1 MESPYRSVPVFGL
14 KTALTFFLAWL
25 TRSNLVAAFLTLAL
39 HNVALPLMP
48 LLYRG
53 EYDVGYWLLNQPH
66 HWPPSLFKASWEGQK
81 WLDAIFASSKDL
93 LIDLKGLREELE
105 FERKRERSAP
115 SNSESA
121 ARRARPADYET
132 VIESAASPTAREGQ
146 WTSAIRA
153 KKRSIVIAAAGLL
166 VVASAAVAY
175 FYFSGARST
184 TINSVAVLPFVNTSK
199 DPNTEYLSDGITDSL
214 INSLSQLPNMRMI
227 AHGSVSHYKGR
238 EADPQEVARE
248 LNVQAIVMGRIT
260 QLGDN
265 LSINAELV
273 DARTNSRLWGEQ
285 YNRNPTDILKVQT
298 EIAREIS
305 ERLRVKL
312 TGEQQNRMTKRY
324 TDNTEAYLLY
334 TKGRYFWDKRTGEG
348 MEKARESFNQATE
361 LDPNYALAYSGLAD
375 TYLFC
380 YCSLPRHDT
389 MPKAKA
395 YAEKALA
402 IDEALAE
409 AHTSLGFVKMNYEFD
424 WAGAE
429 SEFKRA
435 LLGRSSILCWVFAAT
450 GTDGRRSARGET
462 RAGT

>member
-1 MESPYRSVPVFGL
+1 M
-14 KTALTFFLAWL
+14 
-25 TRSNLVAAFLTLAL
+25 
-39 HNVALPLMP
+39 
-48 LLYRG
+48 
-53 EYDVGYWLLNQPH
+53 
-66 HWPPSLFKASWEGQK
+66 
-81 WLDAIFASSKDL
+81 
-93 LIDLKGLREELE
+93 
-105 FERKRERSAP
+105 
-115 SNSESA
+115 
-121 ARRARPADYET
+121 
-132 VIESAASPTAREGQ
+132 
-146 WTSAIRA
+146 
-153 KKRSIVIAAAGLL
+153 
-166 VVASAAVAY
+166 
-175 FYFSGARST
+175 
-184 TINSVAVLPFVNTSK
+184 
-199 DPNTEYLSDGITDSL
+199 EYLSDGITDSL

-227 AHGSVSHYKGR
+227 AHGSVSHYKGL

-265 LSINAELV
+265 LSISAELV

-380 YCSLPRHDT
+380 YCSLPRYET

-435 LLGRSSILCWVFAAT
+435 LELSANYSVAHQFYAGCLLQQGRTEEGLREAKRALELDPLSLAINWYWGLTLFNARRYDEAIAHLRKTIQMDPNYHLAHGALGSAYVQKGMYAEATSEFQKWNTLLGMPGEPSAKLAYVYVALGSRAEAQKILNELKQMPPDDNRPLEIASVYTALGDKDQAFEWLDQAYQQRSFGMFFLKVDPDFDSLRSDARFKALLGRIGLT
-450 GTDGRRSARGET
+450 P
-462 RAGT
+462 

>member
-1 MESPYRSVPVFGL
+1 M
-14 KTALTFFLAWL
+14 
-25 TRSNLVAAFLTLAL
+25 
-39 HNVALPLMP
+39 
-48 LLYRG
+48 
-53 EYDVGYWLLNQPH
+53 
-66 HWPPSLFKASWEGQK
+66 
-81 WLDAIFASSKDL
+81 
-93 LIDLKGLREELE
+93 
-105 FERKRERSAP
+105 
-115 SNSESA
+115 
-121 ARRARPADYET
+121 
-132 VIESAASPTAREGQ
+132 
-146 WTSAIRA
+146 
-153 KKRSIVIAAAGLL
+153 
-166 VVASAAVAY
+166 
-175 FYFSGARST
+175 
-184 TINSVAVLPFVNTSK
+184 AVLPFVNTSK

-227 AHGSVSHYKGR
+227 AHGSVSHYKGL

-265 LSINAELV
+265 LSISAELV

-380 YCSLPRHDT
+380 YCSLPRHET

-435 LLGRSSILCWVFAAT
+435 LELSANYSVAHQFYAGCLLQQGRTEEGLREAKRALELDPLSLAINWYWGLTLFNARRYDEAIAHLRKTIQMDPNYHLAHGALGSAYVQKGMYAEATSEFQKGNTLPGMPGEPSAKLAYVYVALGSRAEAQKILNELKQMPPDDNRPLEIASVYTALGDKDQAFEWLDQAYQQRSFGMFFLKVDPDFDSLRSDARFKALLGRIGLT
-450 GTDGRRSARGET
+450 P
-462 RAGT
+462 